1 MSQVKV
7 DYKKEMKHNRKKLVK
22 QNKIKRAAGWAC
34 GIAILI
40 AACGWIGYSSYSK
53 YEEVKSEE
61 VVSTAVDISPI
72 SDYVSSLTATDAAK

>member
-7 DYKKEMKHNRKKLVK
+7 DYKKELKQNRKKLVK

-34 GIAILI
+34 GIAILV
-40 AACGWIGYSSYSK
+40 AACGWIGYSSYTK
-53 YEEVKSEE
+53 YEQIQSEE

-72 SDYVSSLTATDAAK
+72 SDYVSSLSATDAAE